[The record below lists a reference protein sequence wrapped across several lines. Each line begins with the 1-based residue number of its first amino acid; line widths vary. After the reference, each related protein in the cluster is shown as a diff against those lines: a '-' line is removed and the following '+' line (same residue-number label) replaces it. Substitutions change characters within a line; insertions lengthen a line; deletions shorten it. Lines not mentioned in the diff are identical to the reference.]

1 MRMCRSIAL
10 LTSALALLLAGVAL
24 GGEGVQIKVTNDGT
38 KAVTVT
44 IYDNNARPRKAV
56 LENQRINGF
65 TSLPISVMGDE
76 SGMGNITW
84 TASSTDGVERRCGRA
99 DANVVDDATVSVKA
113 EDSCSGAS
121 TG

>member
-1 MRMCRSIAL
+1 MRISKTIAL
-10 LTSALALLLAGVAL
+10 TLIVMPSLLAGTAM

-38 KAVTVT
+38 KAVMVT

-65 TSLPISVMGDE
+65 TSLPISVMSDE
-76 SGMGNITW
+76 TGMGNITW

-99 DANVVDDATVSVKA
+99 DAHVADDGAINVKA
-113 EDSCSGAS
+113 EDSCSRTS

>member
-1 MRMCRSIAL
+1 MRISKSNTLVFLAL
-10 LTSALALLLAGVAL
+10 PLLLAGVAL

-38 KAVTVT
+38 KAVMVT

-76 SGMGNITW
+76 TGMGNITW
-84 TASSTDGVERRCGRA
+84 TASSTDGVTRRCGRA
-99 DANVVDDATVSVKA
+99 DAHVADDGTISVKA
-113 EDSCSGAS
+113 EDSCSSAS